1 MQGGYCLNHDSSVPI
16 AIGKRITRMPKKIV
30 IARSQHWVCAYAAT
44 WQSQG
49 GMAGYFLNHDS

>member
-30 IARSQHWVCAYAAT
+30 IARSKHKPQAMGAT

-49 GMAGYFLNHDS
+49 GMAGYFLNRDW